1 MKKPHTTRRSV
12 FWRLMIL
19 GLALWL
25 LGMGCLTHATIQTA
39 KQRCREDYQDRAQRI
54 APDSLDDPYE
64 VWGAVGTDAWN
75 HGKYQERYAANAV
88 YDGSG
93 NLIACSWEP
102 FFYFEALT
110 PTQWENGEE
119 RSQDLVRAFF
129 DPEWLQ
135 EDVRSSFHF
144 DAFALRATGVREG
157 TDFRLSRLE
166 YVAWD
171 DYADLHLS
179 GSFTVSQ
186 LVEHY
191 DLPWRL
197 LYENPDV
204 LAPGETAE
212 VLYADWTDICYLPDS
227 PGFTLDDTRYAS
239 LADFLAQEAPGLKDG
254 MGFASADPSNDHLLY
269 SVSYCYTAEGET
281 YFGSLCFPED
291 GQKILYYTVSAVYAT
306 PWKEAVRS
314 LIPTYWKTAAAALLL
329 TLLLWRTLRR
339 EVVAPVEETAKCLSG
354 EIAQPETAT
363 SWHWREL
370 QQIAQGLYH
379 QREAE
384 KEDKLEIHRLEAALD
399 YAKSAEGGRRQL
411 VSNLAHELKTPL
423 AVIHSY
429 AEGLK
434 EHIAEDKR
442 EKYLSILLSETERMD
457 AMVLEMLDLSRL
469 EAGKVKLARDTFS
482 LGDLARETFGRLER
496 AMEAKNLTLTWDIP
510 EQSDVVADEA
520 RIAQVMENF
529 ATNALK
535 YTPPGGNIHASITL
549 IQGMTRFSLTNT
561 SPPLSSEALA
571 HVFDS
576 FYRADDARAGH
587 STGLGLAIARQIVEL
602 HGGSCRAENV
612 PGGVR
617 FSFQL

>member
-25 LGMGCLTHATIQTA
+25 LGMGCLTHATIQTV

-129 DPEWLQ
+129 DPDCLQ
-135 EDVRSSFHF
+135 EDIRSSFHF

-197 LYENPDV
+197 LYENPDA

-254 MGFASADPSNDHLLY
+254 KGFASADPSNEHLLY

-363 SWHWREL
+363 SWHWREP
-370 QQIAQGLYH
+370 QQIAQGLYQ

-399 YAKSAEGGRRQL
+399 YAKSAEEGRRQL

-587 STGLGLAIARQIVEL
+587 STGLGLAISRQIVEL

>member
-1 MKKPHTTRRSV
+1 
-12 FWRLMIL
+12 MIL

-25 LGMGCLTHATIQTA
+25 LGMGCLTHAAIQTA

-110 PTQWENGEE
+110 PAQWEQGEE

-129 DPEWLQ
+129 DPDYLQ
-135 EDVRSSFHF
+135 EDVRSNFHF
-144 DAFALRATGVREG
+144 DAFALRATGVQEG
-157 TDFRLSRLE
+157 TDFRLSKLE
-166 YVAWD
+166 YVDRDDFWD
-171 DYADLHLS
+171 LDYS
-179 GSFTVSQ
+179 GSFTVSW
-186 LVEHY
+186 LVERY

-197 LYENPDV
+197 LYEDPDA

-212 VLYADWTDICYLPDS
+212 VLYADWADICYLPDS
-227 PGFTLDDTRYAS
+227 PGFSLDGTHYAS

-254 MGFASADPSNDHLLY
+254 KGFASADPSNDHLLY
-269 SVSYCYTAEGET
+269 SVSYCCTVDEET
-281 YFGSLCFPED
+281 GFVSLCFPED
-291 GQKILYYTVSAVYAT
+291 GQTLHYYTVSAVYAT
-306 PWKEAVRS
+306 PWKEAMRS
-314 LIPTYWKTAAAALLL
+314 LVPTYWKIAAAALLL
-329 TLLLWRTLRR
+329 TLLLWRALRR
-339 EVVAPVEETAKCLSG
+339 EVVAPLEEAAKCLSG

-363 SWHWREL
+363 SWHWREP
-370 QQIAQGLYH
+370 QQIAQGLYR

-399 YAKSAEGGRRQL
+399 YAKSAEEGRRQL

-510 EQSDVVADEA
+510 ERSDIVADEA

-535 YTPPGGNIHASITL
+535 YTPPGGKIHASITL

-561 SPPLSSEALA
+561 SPPLSSDALT

-587 STGLGLAIARQIVEL
+587 GTGLGLAISRQIVEL

-612 PGGVR
+612 PSGVR

>member
-12 FWRLMIL
+12 FWRLML
-19 GLALWL
+19 FGLALWL
-25 LGMGCLTHATIQTA
+25 LGMGCLTAAAVQTA
-39 KQRCREDYQDRAQRI
+39 AQRYRDDNQDRAQHI
-54 APDSLDDPYE
+54 APGSLDDPYE
-64 VWGAVGTDAWN
+64 VWNAMGTGSWS
-75 HGKYQERYAANAV
+75 HGIHQESYAANAI

-110 PTQWENGEE
+110 PTQWEQGEE

-129 DPEWLQ
+129 DPVYLQ

-166 YVAWD
+166 YVARD
-171 DYADLHLS
+171 DFSDLHFS
-179 GSFTVSQ
+179 GTYTVSW
-186 LVEHY
+186 LVERY
-191 DLPWRL
+191 DLPWLL
-197 LYENPDV
+197 LYENPDA

-212 VLYADWTDICYLPDS
+212 VLYADWQDVCYLPDS
-227 PGFTLDDTRYAS
+227 PGFTLDGTHYAS
-239 LADFLAQEAPGLKDG
+239 LAEFLAQEAPGLKDG
-254 MGFASADPSNDHLLY
+254 KGFASADSPNDHLLY
-269 SVSYCYTAEGET
+269 SVSYCYVAEGET

-291 GQKILYYTVSAVYAT
+291 GQKILYYTVSAVYVT
-306 PWKEAVRS
+306 PWKTALRELFPV
-314 LIPTYWKTAAAALLL
+314 YWKTAAAVLLI

-339 EVVAPVEETAKCLSG
+339 EVVAPVEETARCLSG
-354 EIAQPETAT
+354 EIAQPETGT
-363 SWHWREL
+363 SWHWREPQL
-370 QQIAQGLYH
+370 IAQGLTRR
-379 QREAE
+379 REAE
-384 KEDKLEIHRLEAALD
+384 KKDKLEIQRLQTALD
-399 YAKSAEGGRRQL
+399 YAKSAEEGRRQL

-442 EKYLSILLSETERMD
+442 EKYLSILLAETERMD

-482 LGDLARETFGRLER
+482 LGELAQETFSRLER
-496 AMEAKNLTLTWDIP
+496 AMGAKNLTLTWDLP
-510 EQSDVVADEA
+510 EQSDVMADEA

-535 YTPPGGNIHASITL
+535 YTPPGGTIHAAISR

-576 FYRADDARAGH
+576 FYRADDSRAGQG
-587 STGLGLAIARQIVEL
+587 TGLGLAIARQIVEL